1 MMAVGYATRAYSKID
16 TCHSVSHYIRVTLW
30 LVARITDE
38 FLLLRLNEN
47 FTLSHTERFVSH
59 RSTDV
64 AASWEAAQKTTP
76 QVFPRE
82 VR

>member
-1 MMAVGYATRAYSKID
+1 MAVGYATRAYSKID
-16 TCHSVSHYIRVTLW
+16 TCHLRVTLW